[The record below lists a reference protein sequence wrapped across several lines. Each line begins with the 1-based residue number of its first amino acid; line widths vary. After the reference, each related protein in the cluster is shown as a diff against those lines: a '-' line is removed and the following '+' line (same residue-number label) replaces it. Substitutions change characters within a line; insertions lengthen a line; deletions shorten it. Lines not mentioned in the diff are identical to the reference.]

1 MPEGKKKQIR
11 RRRILRIPFEY
22 LDAIPIGSSVFPT
35 LFQFE
40 NGLRL
45 ATYKHLSVCYGEN
58 WWEEKLKQDLPKI
71 YQYVE
76 DQKAKKSYMP
86 WIGDSSKAT
95 LLPIHSITLGQLEQI
110 IIYYK
115 SECITELFPSIEF
128 FMGHMEIIKRVR
140 NLFSH
145 MYPCLTRHDIV
156 VAKREIKTLCE
167 HIEKKI

>member
-1 MPEGKKKQIR
+1 MPEDKKERTR

-22 LDAIPIGSSVFPT
+22 LDAIPIGSSVFPA

-45 ATYKHLSVCYGEN
+45 ATYKHLSICYGED
-58 WWEEKLKQDLPKI
+58 WWEQKLRLDLSTI
-71 YQYVE
+71 HQYVE

-86 WIGDSSKAT
+86 WIGDSSKTA

-110 IIYYK
+110 IRHYK
-115 SECITELFPSIEF
+115 SECVPELFPSIEF
-128 FMGHMEIIKRVR
+128 FIGHMEIIKRVR

-145 MYPCLTRHDIV
+145 MYPCLSQYDVV

-167 HIEKKI
+167 HIAKKI